1 MKQKTFLITLSICLI
16 ALLLAT
22 SFSASAYSN
31 DMRSH
36 KDDLEQDTK
45 DIPRDTEWY
54 FKPDNYAELVGWYQ
68 ELEANYSDYIEI
80 FNANEMYGTDQPTG
94 GYDLYYLRITNES
107 LGFHKPE
114 VMFLGGIHGDETVG
128 TIGMYWFL
136 DWFTRK
142 AFTDEPCDEY
152 SKEWLNWLVDNREIY
167 FIITH
172 NPYGFDHGPQRYD
185 GNGWDLNREGDYDW
199 ADEGDVPSIWASENG
214 QTLYRFINNHTFRVG
229 CDIHGGV
236 RMLIYPWASTYHS
249 VSGTS
254 PISGETYEGA
264 PPDFYYFDAT
274 GLRLGA
280 YMGDGGGDE
289 PLDETNIGTIDEL
302 IWYTVHGGLSPWAYA
317 GDVVA
322 NPQEDPYVEDEVFGN
337 YPGAGILWYSPE
349 MSNTKNPSESTF
361 GNDTTDGWGWEIRRF
376 ILHQTDIAQP
386 YVRWQSG
393 TIETDITVTT
403 LDPIQLNWQ
412 VNGSL
417 VVDHTSIQYG
427 SDPNPIENYDYST
440 ADHNEFEGEYVGGT
454 GWENAYDGE
463 TDGIIYAENMTLPP
477 GDYYFVA
484 KAQVDQ
490 VYGSVLSPETYGND
504 PYLRLVKERTNA
516 SYYESLTGT
525 DGLEEII
532 GQTWWCSPV
541 IHVTVINPPAHEIV
555 VSDLEVPA
563 VITHNQGVFVNASIS
578 NDGMNNETNILIQF
592 KVDGSIVDTITIPVL
607 NQYETTPVSF
617 SWDPDIGTYNVSIEA
632 IPVAGETST
641 DNNILLKMVQVIS
654 APDIWI
660 YPNSITFFN
669 NEGVVL
675 SGNLTIGNED
685 YADDPLF
692 FDCTTTDGSGYD
704 WLSVNISSGQVNP
717 SETINITITAD
728 TNGLPIGTYIENVII
743 TSDDPDE
750 SEITIPVFLNVV
762 YAHDIKVNAINQPVG
777 AITSGQYNV
786 NASVENIGSYDQTDV
801 VINCSIFEG
810 GIGGTIIDEDF
821 STDPVD
827 WTITDVGGT
836 AWEWDSIDEHMENS
850 YGSATPNEGYLDS
863 PVLDCSGKSGIALS
877 FWHYWK
883 ADYSSGDQDGY
894 VRGSIDG
901 GSTFPFLIDEFHH
914 NNPGEEDAV
923 KYYDISSWADGQ
935 AQVMVR
941 FDVWNDNDWYWRMDD
956 FNVSAEI
963 TGDLVYYCETS
974 VDMDAYES
982 QFVEFSPAWDA
993 EIGSYGIQVTSLL
1006 IGDQNT
1012 SNDIIAEVVSVE
1024 GPGLAFNPGSFDFGI
1039 MGVNQTDS
1047 TSFEIWNDGIGL
1059 LTYSLSETCS
1069 WIDIAPLSGDSTG
1082 EHDTITV
1089 DINTTG
1095 LAPDSSYHCDIMIS
1109 SNGGMDV
1116 FGVDVYVVS
1125 SSTEI
1130 LDVDQPL
1137 YDRGFPVRHAIDG
1150 DWAAAQDFTPTLGMI
1165 SSVDLYMR
1173 VFGSPEFDLTVELRS
1188 GSPDGV
1194 LIDSVVFTP
1203 GEVPSSWDWL
1213 HVDFAD
1219 EVVDSGM
1226 DYFIVIPPAPSGVT
1240 TSFGYEWGYAF
1251 GNQYDDGS
1259 FWFTRDGGGLWRDL
1273 PDAYEFAFKTYGY

>member
-54 FKPDNYAELVGWYQ
+54 FKPDNYTELVGWYQ
-68 ELEANYSDYIEI
+68 ELEANFSDYIEI
-80 FNANEMYGTDQPTG
+80 FNANEMYGTEQATG
-94 GYDLYYLRITNES
+94 GYDLYYVRITNES

-236 RMLIYPWASTYHS
+236 RMLIYPWASTYNS

-254 PISGETYEGA
+254 PISGDTYEGA
-264 PPDFYYFDAT
+264 PPDFYYFDAA

-317 GDVVA
+317 GDVIA

-349 MSNTKNPSESTF
+349 MSTTKNPSESTF

-417 VVDHTSIQYG
+417 VVDHTFIQYG
-427 SDPNPIENYDYST
+427 SDPDPIQNYDYTTSDYD
-440 ADHNEFEGEYVGGT
+440 AFEGDHVGGT
-454 GWENAYDGE
+454 GWDNAYDGTTE
-463 TDGIIYAENMTLPP
+463 GITYTENMTLTP
-477 GDYYFVA
+477 GEYYFVA

-490 VYGSVLSPETYGND
+490 VYGSVLSPGTYGDN

-525 DGLEEII
+525 DGVEEIT
-532 GQTWWCSPV
+532 GQTWWYSTI
-541 IHVTVINPPAHEIV
+541 IHVTVINPPPHEIV
-555 VSDLEVPA
+555 VSDLDVPDI
-563 VITHNQGVFVNASIS
+563 ITHNQGVFVNANVS
-578 NDGMNNETNILIQF
+578 NNGLNNETDIIIQF
-592 KVDGSIVDTITIPVL
+592 KVNGSIVDTTTIPVL
-607 NQYETTPVSF
+607 NRYDTIPVSF
-617 SWDPDIGTYNVSIEA
+617 PWDPDIGTYNVSIEA
-632 IPVAGETST
+632 VPVPDETII
-641 DNNILLKMVQVIS
+641 DNNIVFKIVEVVA
-654 APDIWI
+654 APDIWVQ
-660 YPNSITFFN
+660 PDSLSFFSS
-669 NEGVVL
+669 EGTML
-675 SGNLTIGNED
+675 SENITIGNEF
-685 YADDPLF
+685 YADESLL
-692 FDCTTTDGSGYD
+692 FDCTVTDASGYG
-704 WLSVNISSGQVNP
+704 WLSISISFGEIIP
-717 SETINITITAD
+717 SDFINNTVTVD
-728 TNGLPIGTYIENVII
+728 TVGLPIGSYVDYVVI
-743 TSDDPDE
+743 TSNDPDE
-750 SEITIPVFLNVV
+750 SEVRIPVYLTVV
-762 YAHDIKVNAINQPVG
+762 YGNDMKAVSINSPTGVIPAGLYVVNATVQ
-777 AITSGQYNV
+777 
-786 NASVENIGSYDQTDV
+786 NIGSYPQTGV
-801 VINCSIFEG
+801 LVNCSIFEG

-821 STDPVD
+821 SSNPVD
-827 WTITDVGGT
+827 WTITHVDGT
-836 AWEWDSIDEHMENS
+836 AWTWDSGDQRMEHS
-850 YGSATPNEGYLDS
+850 YGTPNAGYLDS
-863 PVLDCSGKSGIALS
+863 PVLDCSGKTGISLS

-901 GSTFPFLIDEFHH
+901 GDTFPFLIDEFHH
-914 NNPGEEDAV
+914 NDPSEEDAV

-935 AQVMVR
+935 AEVMVR
-941 FDVWNDNDWYWRMDD
+941 FDVWNDNDWYWRIDD

-963 TGDLVYYCETS
+963 TGDLVYYSEQL
-974 VDMDAYES
+974 VDIDPYES
-982 QFVEFSPAWDA
+982 MFVEFAPAWDA
-993 EIGSYGIQVTSLL
+993 ILGIYGIQITTLL
-1006 IGDQNT
+1006 PGDE
-1012 SNDIIAEVVSVE
+1012 SSGNDVVVDVVSVE
-1024 GPGLAFNPGSFDFGI
+1024 GPGLAFSPGLFDFGT

-1047 TSFEIWNDGIGL
+1047 TSFEIWNDGVGL
-1059 LTYSLSETCS
+1059 LTYSLSETCD

-1089 DINTTG
+1089 DINTTDLPVG
-1095 LAPDSSYHCDIMIS
+1095 SSYHCDIMIS
-1109 SNGGMDV
+1109 SNGGSGI
-1116 FGVDVYVVS
+1116 FNVDVYVVS
-1125 SSTEI
+1125 GGTEI
-1130 LDVDQPL
+1130 LDVEQSL
-1137 YDRGFPVRHAIDG
+1137 YDRGFPIRHAIDG
-1150 DWAAAQDFTPTLGMI
+1150 DWAAAQDFTPILGMI
-1165 SSVDLYMR
+1165 SSVDLWLR
-1173 VFGSPEFDLTVELRS
+1173 VFGSPEFDLTVELREDDPQ
-1188 GSPDGV
+1188 GTLLDT
-1194 LIDSVVFTP
+1194 VVFTP
-1203 GEVPSSWDWL
+1203 GEVPSSWGWF

-1219 EVVDSGM
+1219 VVVESGV

-1240 TSFGYEWGYAF
+1240 TSFGYEWGYAI
-1251 GNQYDDGS
+1251 GNPYSGGS
-1259 FWFTRDGGGLWRDL
+1259 FWFTRDGGSLWRDL
-1273 PDAYEFAFKTYGY
+1273 PDSYEFAFRTYGYS